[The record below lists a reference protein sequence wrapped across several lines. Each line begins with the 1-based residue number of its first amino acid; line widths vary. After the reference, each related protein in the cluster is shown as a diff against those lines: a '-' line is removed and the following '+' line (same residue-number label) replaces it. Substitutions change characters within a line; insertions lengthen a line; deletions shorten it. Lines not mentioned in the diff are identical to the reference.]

1 MDRITDMERVKFEIC
16 CNSLASA
23 INAEKAGADRIELCA
38 NLQNGGTTPSIGM
51 IEMCSKRTQIAINV
65 LIRPRGGDFLY
76 TDDEFEEI
84 KTDIRKCKEYRV
96 NGIVCGILTKDGEI
110 DIERTRE
117 LVELSRPLEFTFHRA
132 FDLSKDHIRSLRD
145 VISTGAD
152 RILTSGMRRT
162 AYEGK
167 EILADLVRA
176 AKDSIIIM
184 PGSGINESNIR
195 ELYKEIGAK
204 EYHFSASKRVDSQ
217 MEFRRENV
225 LSSVEDDFTITYS
238 DLDKII
244 NTKKQIQNL

>member
-1 MDRITDMERVKFEIC
+1 MDGIDEMGQIKFEIC
-16 CNSLASA
+16 CNSLTSA
-23 INAEKAGADRIELCA
+23 INAESAGADRIELCA

-51 IEMCSKRTQIAINV
+51 IEVCSRRTQIPINV

-84 KTDIRKCKEYRV
+84 KIEIQKSKEYRI
-96 NGIVCGILTKDGEI
+96 NGIVCGILTKEGEI
-110 DIERTRE
+110 DIERTKE

-132 FDLSKDHIRSLRD
+132 FDLSSDYKRSLHD
-145 VISTGAD
+145 VILTGAD
-152 RILTSGMRRT
+152 RILTSGMKRT

-167 EILADLVRA
+167 EILADLVREA
-176 AKDSIIIM
+176 GDSIIIM
-184 PGSGINESNIR
+184 PGSGINEGNIK
-195 ELYKEIGAK
+195 ELYNDIRAN

-225 LSSVEDDFTITYS
+225 LSSVEDDFTLTYS
-238 DLDKII
+238 DFNKII